1 MTDQTEPDARPAT
14 GLAPG
19 RTQRRTVLKGA
30 AVAGA
35 VIPFLAACGS
45 SDNTSGAGNLHKPLK
60 GQSSSAGGSGG
71 GHRGDAG
78 SGGGGGGNGNTAGGS
93 SADVLTTTSQVPN
106 GGGIILDDAGIVITQ
121 PDAGDFKGFTNICT
135 HMGCPVSNVS
145 GGTINCLCHGSQ
157 YSIDDGSVVAGP
169 APSPLAEKPISVKG
183 KDILAG

>member
-1 MTDQTEPDARPAT
+1 MTDHDTRTVPARTP
-14 GLAPG
+14 
-19 RTQRRTVLKGA
+19 RRTVLKGA

-45 SDNTSGAGNLHKPLK
+45 SNNSGAGDLRKPAN
-60 GQSSSAGGSGG
+60 GGSSSAGGSGG
-71 GHRGDAG
+71 G
-78 SGGGGGGNGNTAGGS
+78 SGGGKGNTGGGS

-157 YSIDDGSVVAGP
+157 YSIEDGSVVAGP
-169 APSPLAEKPISVKG
+169 APSPLAEKPITVKG